1 MRTLIARQDTTEPTL
16 LEIADL
22 GGDLDAGDVLVDV
35 VASSVNPIDNFVSS
49 GNAHPVFG
57 LPPQVGLGWDVV
69 GRVRSVGAD
78 VEGLVPGDLV
88 AGLHDDLTAPSRAH
102 AAQVVLPGAAL
113 ALVPAGLSPV
123 DAATVPLNALT
134 ADQALRPLGA
144 ADGRSLLVTGA
155 AGAVG
160 GYAVALAAAAGWEVT
175 GLARAQDEQWVRAA
189 GAAHFVT
196 SPEPAAFDVVLDA
209 AVLDAAALAAT
220 RDGGDYV
227 SVMPPALPPAE
238 RGVRISAV
246 SVRADGARLAEL
258 LERSAAGE
266 LEARVAG
273 TAALEDAAAVY
284 AKVAAGGQ
292 RGRWVLEV

>member
-1 MRTLIARQDTTEPTL
+1 MRTLIARQDTTEPIVL
-16 LEIADL
+16 DVADL
-22 GGDLDAGDVLVDV
+22 GSHVDAGDVLIDV
-35 VASSVNPIDNFVSS
+35 VASSVNPVDHFVAS

-57 LPPQVGLGWDVV
+57 LPHQVGLGWDVV
-69 GRVRSVGAD
+69 GRVRAVGTD
-78 VEGLVPGDLV
+78 VEGLAPGDLV
-88 AGLHDDLTAPSRAH
+88 AGLHDDLTVPSRAH
-102 AAQVVLPGAAL
+102 ATQVVLPAAAL
-113 ALVPAGLSPV
+113 ALVPADLSPV

-160 GYAVALAAAAGWEVT
+160 GYAVALAAAAGWDVT
-175 GLARAQDEQWVRAA
+175 GLARPEDERWVRAA

-196 SPEPAAFDVVLDA
+196 SPEPAAYDVVLDA
-209 AVLDAAALAAT
+209 AVLDVAAVAAT

-227 SVMPPALPPAE
+227 GVMPPAVPRAE
-238 RGVRISAV
+238 RGVRIGVV

-258 LERSAAGE
+258 LARTAAGE

-273 TAALEDAAAVY
+273 TAALEDAATVY

>member
-1 MRTLIARQDTTEPTL
+1 MRTLIARQDTTEPTVL
-16 LEIADL
+16 DVADL
-22 GGDLDAGDVLVDV
+22 GPDLDAGDVLIDV
-35 VASSVNPIDNFVSS
+35 VASSVNPIDHFVAS

-57 LPPQVGLGWDVV
+57 LPHQVGLGWDVV
-69 GRVRSVGAD
+69 GRVRAVGTE
-78 VEGLVPGDLV
+78 VEGLAPGDLV
-88 AGLHDDLTAPSRAH
+88 AGLHDDLTASSRAH
-102 AAQVVLPGAAL
+102 ATQVVLPVAAL
-113 ALVPAGLSPV
+113 ALVPAELSPV

-144 ADGRSLLVTGA
+144 ANGRSLLVTGA

-175 GLARAQDEQWVRAA
+175 GLARAQDERWVRAA

-196 SPEPAAFDVVLDA
+196 SPEPAAYDVVFDA
-209 AVLDAAALAAT
+209 AVLDVAALAAT

-238 RGVRISAV
+238 RGVRVSAV
-246 SVRADGARLAEL
+246 SVRADGAGLSEL
-258 LERSAAGE
+258 LARSAAGE
-266 LEARVAG
+266 LETRVAG
-273 TAALEDAAAVY
+273 TAALEDAATVY

-292 RGRWVLEV
+292 RGRWVLEA

>member
-1 MRTLIARQDTTEPTL
+1 MRTLIARRDTTEPTVL
-16 LEIADL
+16 DVADL
-22 GGDLDAGDVLVDV
+22 GPDLDAGDVLIDV
-35 VASSVNPIDNFVSS
+35 VASSVNPIDHFVAS

-57 LPPQVGLGWDVV
+57 LPHQVGLGWDVV
-69 GRVRSVGAD
+69 GRVRSVGTD
-78 VEGLVPGDLV
+78 VEGLAPGDLV
-88 AGLHDDLTAPSRAH
+88 AGLHDDLTASSRAH
-102 AAQVVLPGAAL
+102 ATQVVLPVAAL
-113 ALVPAGLSPV
+113 ALVPADLFPV

-160 GYAVALAAAAGWEVT
+160 GYAVALAAAAGWQVT
-175 GLARAQDEQWVRAA
+175 GLARAQDERWVRAA

-196 SPEPAAFDVVLDA
+196 SPEPAAYDVVFDA
-209 AVLDAAALAAT
+209 AVLDLAALAAT

-238 RGVRISAV
+238 RGVRVGAV
-246 SVRADGARLAEL
+246 SVRADGARLSEL
-258 LERSAAGE
+258 LARSAAGE

>member
-1 MRTLIARQDTTEPTL
+1 MRTLIARQDTTEPTVL
-16 LEIADL
+16 DVADL
-22 GGDLDAGDVLVDV
+22 GPEVDAGDVLIDV
-35 VASSVNPIDNFVSS
+35 VASSVNPIDHFVAS

-57 LPPQVGLGWDVV
+57 LPHQVGLGWDVV
-69 GRVRSVGAD
+69 GRVRSVGTD
-78 VEGLVPGDLV
+78 VEGLAPGDLV
-88 AGLHDDLTAPSRAH
+88 AGLHDDLTASSRAH
-102 AAQVVLPGAAL
+102 ATQVVLPAAAL
-113 ALVPAGLSPV
+113 ALVPADLSPV

-175 GLARAQDEQWVRAA
+175 GLARAEDERWVRAA

-196 SPEPAAFDVVLDA
+196 SPEPAAYDVVLDA
-209 AVLDAAALAAT
+209 AVLDVAALAAA

-238 RGVRISAV
+238 RGVRVSAV
-246 SVRADGARLAEL
+246 SVRADGARLSEL
-258 LERSAAGE
+258 LSRSAAGE

-273 TAALEDAAAVY
+273 IAGLEDAAAVY

-292 RGRWVLEV
+292 RGRWVLEA

>member
-16 LEIADL
+16 LEIVDL

-35 VASSVNPIDNFVSS
+35 VASSVNPVDHFVAS

-57 LPPQVGLGWDVV
+57 LPHQVGLGWDVV
-69 GRVRSVGAD
+69 GRVRAVGAD
-78 VEGLVPGDLV
+78 VEGLAPGDLV

>member
-1 MRTLIARQDTTEPTL
+1 MRTLIARQDTTETTV
-16 LEIADL
+16 LEVADL
-22 GGDLDAGDVLVDV
+22 GPDLDAGDVLIDV
-35 VASSVNPIDNFVSS
+35 VASSVNPIDHFVAS

-57 LPPQVGLGWDVV
+57 LPHQVGLGWDVV
-69 GRVRSVGAD
+69 GRVRAVGTD
-78 VEGLVPGDLV
+78 VEGLAPGDLV
-88 AGLHDDLTAPSRAH
+88 AGLHDDLTASSRAH
-102 AAQVVLPGAAL
+102 ATQVVLPVAAL
-113 ALVPAGLSPV
+113 ALVPADLSPV

-175 GLARAQDEQWVRAA
+175 GLARAQDERWVRAA

-196 SPEPAAFDVVLDA
+196 SPEPAAYDVVFDA
-209 AVLDAAALAAT
+209 AVLDVAALAAT

-227 SVMPPALPPAE
+227 SVMPPALPAAE
-238 RGVRISAV
+238 RGVRVSAV
-246 SVRADGARLAEL
+246 SVRADGARLSGL
-258 LERSAAGE
+258 LARSAAGE

-273 TAALEDAAAVY
+273 TAALEDAAAAY